1 MYSIN
6 DVLINIIKLAFYK
19 LKSKGIKIL
28 IKNNYEV
35 VFESYSK
42 SRHKGLV
49 DTYLPKRFYYVM
61 GIIVLFSL
69 IIGYWI
75 GKNLIAYFFFLS
87 LYIIYLV
94 VELDII
100 SKEVNDKVKED
111 IRLKKFNSKELYE
124 IFGKRSFK
132 IFKKRIHDFSNTQYS
147 QIVYF
152 SYLLSDFGIT
162 KYNLI
167 YIYEDLK
174 FKTKDYIPITERSS
188 FSAFIALTISLSAL
202 GLDKLIENTKE
213 WTSGVYFGLILFV
226 LLFSVLLMSIY
237 GVFSVFQ
244 MKIRKERDI
253 MDNIKYIIDKN
264 MID

>member
-1 MYSIN
+1 M
-6 DVLINIIKLAFYK
+6 
-19 LKSKGIKIL
+19 
-28 IKNNYEV
+28 IKNNYEMV
-35 VFESYSK
+35 IESYSK

-49 DTYLPKRFYYVM
+49 DIYLPKRFYYVM
-61 GIIVLFSL
+61 GIIVLFAL
-69 IIGYWI
+69 IIGYWSE
-75 GKNLIAYFFFLS
+75 KNIIAYFFFFS

-94 VELDII
+94 WELDII
-100 SKEVNDKVKED
+100 SKDVNDKVRKD
-111 IRLKKFNSKELYE
+111 MRLEKFNSKELYE

-152 SYLLSDFGIT
+152 SYLLSDLGIT
-162 KYNLI
+162 KYNLVN
-167 YIYEDLK
+167 IYEDLK

-188 FSAFIALTISLSAL
+188 FSAFIALTITLSAL
-202 GLDKLIENTKE
+202 GLDKLIDNTKE
-213 WTSGVYFGLILFV
+213 WTSGAYFGLILTIV
-226 LLFSVLLMSIY
+226 LFSVLLMSIY

-244 MKIRKERDI
+244 MKTRKERDI